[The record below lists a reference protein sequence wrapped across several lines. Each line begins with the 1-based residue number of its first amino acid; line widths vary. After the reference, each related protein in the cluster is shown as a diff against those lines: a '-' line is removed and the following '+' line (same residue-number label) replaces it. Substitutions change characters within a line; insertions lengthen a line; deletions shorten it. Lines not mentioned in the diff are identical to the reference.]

1 MDQQQDWPFDIVVV
15 VVVVWFFGRQ
25 MFNVY
30 SIYIYMYIKS
40 GKETTVAQQ

>member
-1 MDQQQDWPFDIVVV
+1 MDQQQDWPFDIVVVV

-30 SIYIYMYIKS
+30 SIYIYVY
-40 GKETTVAQQ
+40 